1 MTPEERDLRRALN
14 ARSGEISPQFRTRLS
29 AALAEGRPASSLMPA
44 LALVATLVLVVA
56 TIGVLLLARQAH
68 GIPPSGASSSP
79 RAISAQTPS
88 TAVKPSPT
96 PTPHATPAPATALH
110 PESVTFISPEVGL
123 VIGLS
128 PCGGAQCLRLA
139 KTVDAGLHWTWV
151 TANLSGISPAEAWRL
166 RFADAENGWI
176 FGPLLFATHDGGR
189 TWTRIA
195 LPRLGSPGG
204 AVSALEAVDGHVFAE
219 VDENN
224 ALDTVPFPFVL
235 FSSSVSSNSWTAV
248 ANVAHGSGGSSD
260 EISIAQGS
268 IWVLQGSTHLYHSS
282 NGVSWHSSSMPCPAS
297 DSFGTSVGAATSSR
311 LLIVCGGSGYAGGQ
325 GKTAYVST
333 NGGASYQLVSDPPM
347 PGQIEEAAGSPT
359 AIAIAA
365 LSGASWIYT
374 SFDNGHSWATTT
386 LTESFGPGAS
396 DAPLSDLGF
405 TTATQ
410 GVVIVD
416 GGLPADPEH
425 FQLLMTRDG
434 GHTWK
439 AVDISPS

>member
-1 MTPEERDLRRALN
+1 MTPEERELKRALE
-14 ARSGEISPQFRTRLS
+14 ARSGEVTPQFRARLS
-29 AALAEGRPASSLMPA
+29 SALSEGRPASNFLPA
-44 LALVATLVLVVA
+44 LAAVAAVVLLLVSV
-56 TIGVLLLARQAH
+56 GVLLLARQSRNQ
-68 GIPPSGASSSP
+68 PPPVAAVSTPTPAASP
-79 RAISAQTPS
+79 
-88 TAVKPSPT
+88 VPT
-96 PTPHATPAPATALH
+96 PTPPSKAVALH

-128 PCGGAQCLRLA
+128 PCGSAQCLRLA

-176 FGPLLFATHDGGR
+176 SGPLLFATHDGGR

-195 LPRLGSPGG
+195 LPHLGSPGG
-204 AVSALEAVDGHVFAE
+204 SVSALEAADGYVFAE
-219 VDENN
+219 VDEDN
-224 ALDTVPFPFVL
+224 ALHTVPSPFVL

-248 ANVAHGSGGSSD
+248 ANVAHGSAGSSH
-260 EISIAQGS
+260 EISIAQGI
-268 IWVLQGSTHLYHSS
+268 IWVLQGSSRLYKSS
-282 NGVSWHSSSMPCPAS
+282 DGVSWHSAPMPCPAS
-297 DSFGTSVGAATSSR
+297 DSFGTSFGAATSSR
-311 LLIVCGGSGYAGGQ
+311 VFIVCGGSGYAGGQ
-325 GKTAYVST
+325 GKTAYVSS
-333 NGGASYQLVSDPPM
+333 NGGASYQQVADPPM
-347 PGQIEEAAGSPT
+347 QGQIEEAAGSPT
-359 AIAIAA
+359 AFAIAA

-374 SFDNGHSWATTT
+374 SFNDGHSWATTT
-386 LTESFGPGAS
+386 LTETFGPSAS

-416 GGLPADPEH
+416 GQLPAYPQY

-439 AVDISPS
+439 AVVVSPS